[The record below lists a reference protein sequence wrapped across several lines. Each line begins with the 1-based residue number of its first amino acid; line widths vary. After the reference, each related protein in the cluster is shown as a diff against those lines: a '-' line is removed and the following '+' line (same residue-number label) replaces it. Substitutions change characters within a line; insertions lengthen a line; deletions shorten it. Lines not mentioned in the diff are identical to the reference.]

1 MKRIIFCLLLF
12 FLALKTF
19 SQDKDYFSTEFDANY
34 YYYFV
39 GDNSS
44 NNFNYGFSI
53 LISKYI
59 NKVKVSSGINYSTKS
74 YNTQGDPFWLIEKR
88 EHNLDYLNFPIITNI
103 EIFSHRKFSS
113 SVLTGFTFNQIIDYK
128 IKSFYLN
135 GETLIEDN
143 LLNDKKL
150 GLTFLL
156 GTTFSKSI
164 GNKWLLNL
172 SPFINYKL
180 IPDHNDQRPDYK
192 NIPDDRVFL
201 GFKLGIEYL
210 FKTSDNK

>member
-1 MKRIIFCLLLF
+1 MRKIIFYLLLF

-39 GDNSS
+39 GNNNS

-113 SVLTGFTFNQIIDYK
+113 SVLTGFTFNQIVDYK

-201 GFKLGIEYL
+201 GFKIGIEYL
-210 FKTSDNK
+210 FKTSDKY

>member
-88 EHNLDYLNFPIITNI
+88 KYNLEYLNFPIITNI

>member
-39 GDNSS
+39 GDNNS

-180 IPDHNDQRPDYK
+180 ILTIMIKDLITKY
-192 NIPDDRVFL
+192 
-201 GFKLGIEYL
+201 
-210 FKTSDNK
+210 T

>member
-1 MKRIIFCLLLF
+1 
-12 FLALKTF
+12 
-19 SQDKDYFSTEFDANY
+19 
-34 YYYFV
+34 
-39 GDNSS
+39 
-44 NNFNYGFSI
+44 
-53 LISKYI
+53 
-59 NKVKVSSGINYSTKS
+59 
-74 YNTQGDPFWLIEKR
+74 
-88 EHNLDYLNFPIITNI
+88 
-103 EIFSHRKFSS
+103 
-113 SVLTGFTFNQIIDYK
+113 
-128 IKSFYLN
+128 
-135 GETLIEDN
+135 

-201 GFKLGIEYL
+201 GFKIGIEYL
-210 FKTSDNK
+210 FKTSDNY

>member
-1 MKRIIFCLLLF
+1 MRKIIFYLLLF

>member
-210 FKTSDNK
+210 FKTSDKY

>member
-113 SVLTGFTFNQIIDYK
+113 SVLTGFTFNQIVDYK

>member
-1 MKRIIFCLLLF
+1 MRKIIFYLLLF

-88 EHNLDYLNFPIITNI
+88 EYNLDYLNFPIITNI

-113 SVLTGFTFNQIIDYK
+113 SVLTGFTFNQIVDYK

-201 GFKLGIEYL
+201 GFKIGIEYL
-210 FKTSDNK
+210 FKTSDKY

>member
-1 MKRIIFCLLLF
+1 MRKIIFYLLLF

-39 GDNSS
+39 GNNNS

-88 EHNLDYLNFPIITNI
+88 EYNLDYLNFPIITNI
-103 EIFSHRKFSS
+103 EIFSHKKFSS
-113 SVLTGFTFNQIIDYK
+113 SVLTGFTFNQIVDYK

-201 GFKLGIEYL
+201 GFKIGIEYL
-210 FKTSDNK
+210 FKTSDKY

>member
-1 MKRIIFCLLLF
+1 MRKIIFYLLLF

-201 GFKLGIEYL
+201 GFKIGIEYL